1 MTAMNTFIFQLDLVA
16 FYGCQILKRFL
27 ELFSDDKSNLFNR
40 YLVISSN
47 YRQLSADSKIK
58 NVSFIPV

>member
-16 FYGCQILKRFL
+16 FYGCRILKRFS